1 MNRRFQ
7 TILDLE
13 NLSPAQLA
21 DRLGV
26 QRSGISHILSGRNK
40 PSFELLQRVVQSFP
54 EISAEWLITGNGK
67 PLKEQNQ
74 AAASGAASSAA
85 SGATSSAA
93 SGAASSATSSA
104 ANSRS
109 SGTTPS
115 TTPSISP
122 STTSGS
128 TNSRSS
134 GTISGATPPFEGL
147 FNSSEAATEP
157 QIPAQTSDIESIED
171 EISDFQP
178 LQSSI
183 FDANPAND
191 REKRALKRVILIYND
206 NTFEELLPPVDK
218 KR

>member
-74 AAASGAASSAA
+74 AAASGAAS
-85 SGATSSAA
+85 GATSSATSGTA
-93 SGAASSATSSA
+93 SGT

-128 TNSRSS
+128 NNSSTS

-157 QIPAQTSDIESIED
+157 QIPAQTSDIEGVED

>member
-85 SGATSSAA
+85 
-93 SGAASSATSSA
+93 
-104 ANSRS
+104 NSRS

-122 STTSGS
+122 STTSGNNNSS
-128 TNSRSS
+128 TS

-157 QIPAQTSDIESIED
+157 QIPAQTSDIEGIED

>member
-85 SGATSSAA
+85 S
-93 SGAASSATSSA
+93 SA

-109 SGTTPS
+109 SGNTPS

-128 TNSRSS
+128 NNSSTS

-147 FNSSEAATEP
+147 FNSSESATEP
-157 QIPAQTSDIESIED
+157 QIPAQTSDIEGIED
-171 EISDFQP
+171 KISDFQP

>member
-85 SGATSSAA
+85 SGATS
-93 SGAASSATSSA
+93 GATSGA

-128 TNSRSS
+128 NNSSTS

-157 QIPAQTSDIESIED
+157 QIPAQTSDIEGIED

>member
-74 AAASGAASSAA
+74 AAASGATSGAA
-85 SGATSSAA
+85 SGATS
-93 SGAASSATSSA
+93 GA

-128 TNSRSS
+128 NNSSTS
-134 GTISGATPPFEGL
+134 GTISGATPPFEGF

-157 QIPAQTSDIESIED
+157 QIPAQTSDIEGIED

>member
-74 AAASGAASSAA
+74 AAASGATSGAA
-85 SGATSSAA
+85 SGATSGTA
-93 SGAASSATSSA
+93 SSA

-115 TTPSISP
+115 ISP

-128 TNSRSS
+128 NNSGTS

-147 FNSSEAATEP
+147 FNSSESATEP
-157 QIPAQTSDIESIED
+157 QIPAQTSDIEGIED

>member
-74 AAASGAASSAA
+74 AAASGAAS
-85 SGATSSAA
+85 GATSSATSGTA
-93 SGAASSATSSA
+93 SGT
-104 ANSRS
+104 ANSRT

-115 TTPSISP
+115 TT
-122 STTSGS
+122 SGSANSS

-134 GTISGATPPFEGL
+134 GTISGTTPPFEGL
-147 FNSSEAATEP
+147 FNSSESATEP
-157 QIPAQTSDIESIED
+157 QIPAQTSDIEGIED
-171 EISDFQP
+171 EITDFQP

>member
-40 PSFELLQRVVQSFP
+40 PSVGLLQRVVQSFP

-74 AAASGAASSAA
+74 AAASGAASSA
-85 SGATSSAA
+85 
-93 SGAASSATSSA
+93 TSSA

-128 TNSRSS
+128 NNSSTS

-157 QIPAQTSDIESIED
+157 QIPAQTSDIEGIED

>member
-74 AAASGAASSAA
+74 AAASGAT
-85 SGATSSAA
+85 SGAA
-93 SGAASSATSSA
+93 SGAASGAT
-104 ANSRS
+104 NNRS

-115 TTPSISP
+115 TT
-122 STTSGS
+122 SGS
-128 TNSRSS
+128 NNSSTS

-157 QIPAQTSDIESIED
+157 QIPAQTSDIEGIED

-183 FDANPAND
+183 FDVNPAND

>member
-74 AAASGAASSAA
+74 AAASGAT
-85 SGATSSAA
+85 SGATSN
-93 SGAASSATSSA
+93 ATSSA

-115 TTPSISP
+115 TTPSIST

-128 TNSRSS
+128 NNSSTS

-147 FNSSEAATEP
+147 FNSSESATEP
-157 QIPAQTSDIESIED
+157 QIPAQTSDIEGIED

>member
-74 AAASGAASSAA
+74 AAT
-85 SGATSSAA
+85 SGATS
-93 SGAASSATSSA
+93 GAT
-104 ANSRS
+104 NSRS

-128 TNSRSS
+128 NNSSTS

-157 QIPAQTSDIESIED
+157 QIPAQTSDIEGIED

>member
-74 AAASGAASSAA
+74 AAASGAT
-85 SGATSSAA
+85 SGATS
-93 SGAASSATSSA
+93 GA

-109 SGTTPS
+109 FGTTPS
-115 TTPSISP
+115 ITPSISP

-128 TNSRSS
+128 NNSSTS

-157 QIPAQTSDIESIED
+157 QIPAQTSDIEGIED
-171 EISDFQP
+171 EMSDFQP

-183 FDANPAND
+183 FDVNPAND

>member
-74 AAASGAASSAA
+74 AATSGAASSAA
-85 SGATSSAA
+85 SGAA
-93 SGAASSATSSA
+93 SGA

-122 STTSGS
+122 SISPSTTSGS
-128 TNSRSS
+128 NNSSKS

-157 QIPAQTSDIESIED
+157 QIPAQTSDIEGIED

-183 FDANPAND
+183 FDVNPAND

>member
-67 PLKEQNQ
+67 PLKEQNL
-74 AAASGAASSAA
+74 A
-85 SGATSSAA
+85 AA
-93 SGAASSATSSA
+93 SGAASSATSGA

-128 TNSRSS
+128 NNSSTS

-157 QIPAQTSDIESIED
+157 QIPAQTSDIEGVED

>member
-85 SGATSSAA
+85 SGA
-93 SGAASSATSSA
+93 ASSATSSA

-115 TTPSISP
+115 ISP
-122 STTSGS
+122 STTSGSTNSS

-157 QIPAQTSDIESIED
+157 QIPAQTSDIEGIGD

>member
-67 PLKEQNQ
+67 PLKEQNL
-74 AAASGAASSAA
+74 AAASGAT

-93 SGAASSATSSA
+93 SGA

-128 TNSRSS
+128 NNSSTS

-157 QIPAQTSDIESIED
+157 QIPAQTSDIEGIED

>member
-74 AAASGAASSAA
+74 AAASGA
-85 SGATSSAA
+85 T
-93 SGAASSATSSA
+93 SSATSGA

-128 TNSRSS
+128 NNSSTS

-157 QIPAQTSDIESIED
+157 QIPAQTSDIEGIED

>member
-67 PLKEQNQ
+67 PLKEQTQ
-74 AAASGAASSAA
+74 AAASGAASSA
-85 SGATSSAA
+85 T
-93 SGAASSATSSA
+93 SSATSSA

-128 TNSRSS
+128 NNSSTS

-147 FNSSEAATEP
+147 FNSSESATEP
-157 QIPAQTSDIESIED
+157 QIPAQTSDIEGVED

>member
-67 PLKEQNQ
+67 PLKEQNL
-74 AAASGAASSAA
+74 AAASSAA
-85 SGATSSAA
+85 SGATS
-93 SGAASSATSSA
+93 GA

-109 SGTTPS
+109 SG

-128 TNSRSS
+128 NNSSTS

-157 QIPAQTSDIESIED
+157 QIPAQTSDIEGIED

>member
-85 SGATSSAA
+85 SSAA
-93 SGAASSATSSA
+93 SGATSGA

-115 TTPSISP
+115 ITP

-128 TNSRSS
+128 NNSSTS

-157 QIPAQTSDIESIED
+157 QIPAQTSDIEGIED

-183 FDANPAND
+183 FDANAAND

>member
-74 AAASGAASSAA
+74 AAASGAAS
-85 SGATSSAA
+85 GATS
-93 SGAASSATSSA
+93 GA

-109 SGTTPS
+109 SG

-128 TNSRSS
+128 NNSSTS

-157 QIPAQTSDIESIED
+157 QIPAQTSDIEGIED

>member
-85 SGATSSAA
+85 
-93 SGAASSATSSA
+93 
-104 ANSRS
+104 NSRS

-128 TNSRSS
+128 NNSSTS

-157 QIPAQTSDIESIED
+157 QIPAQTSDIEGIED

>member
-74 AAASGAASSAA
+74 AAASGAAS
-85 SGATSSAA
+85 
-93 SGAASSATSSA
+93 GAASSA

-122 STTSGS
+122 STTSGNNNSS
-128 TNSRSS
+128 TS

-157 QIPAQTSDIESIED
+157 QIPAQTSDIEGIED

-183 FDANPAND
+183 FDVNPAND

>member
-74 AAASGAASSAA
+74 AAASGAAS
-85 SGATSSAA
+85 GAT
-93 SGAASSATSSA
+93 SSATSSA

-109 SGTTPS
+109 SS

-128 TNSRSS
+128 NNSSTS
-134 GTISGATPPFEGL
+134 GTISGTTPPFEGL

-157 QIPAQTSDIESIED
+157 QIPAQTSDIEGIED

>member
-74 AAASGAASSAA
+74 AAASGAT
-85 SGATSSAA
+85 SGAT
-93 SGAASSATSSA
+93 SSATSSA

-115 TTPSISP
+115 ISP

-128 TNSRSS
+128 NNSSTS

-147 FNSSEAATEP
+147 FNSSESATEP
-157 QIPAQTSDIESIED
+157 QIPAQTSDIEGIED

>member
-74 AAASGAASSAA
+74 AAASGAASSA
-85 SGATSSAA
+85 
-93 SGAASSATSSA
+93 TSSA

-109 SGTTPS
+109 SS

-128 TNSRSS
+128 NNSSTS

-157 QIPAQTSDIESIED
+157 QIPAQTSDIEGIED

>member
-74 AAASGAASSAA
+74 AAASSAA
-85 SGATSSAA
+85 SG
-93 SGAASSATSSA
+93 A

-128 TNSRSS
+128 NNSSTS

-147 FNSSEAATEP
+147 FNSSESATEP
-157 QIPAQTSDIESIED
+157 QIPAQTSDIEGIED

>member
-74 AAASGAASSAA
+74 AAASGATSGAA
-85 SGATSSAA
+85 SGATSSAT
-93 SGAASSATSSA
+93 SSATSGA

-109 SGTTPS
+109 FGTTPS
-115 TTPSISP
+115 ITPSISP

-128 TNSRSS
+128 NNSSTS

-157 QIPAQTSDIESIED
+157 QIPAQTSDIEGIED

>member
-85 SGATSSAA
+85 S
-93 SGAASSATSSA
+93 SA

-128 TNSRSS
+128 NNSSTS
-134 GTISGATPPFEGL
+134 GTISGTTPPFEGL

-157 QIPAQTSDIESIED
+157 QIPAQTSDIEGIED

>member
-74 AAASGAASSAA
+74 AAASS
-85 SGATSSAA
+85 
-93 SGAASSATSSA
+93 AASSATSGAASGA

-109 SGTTPS
+109 SG

-128 TNSRSS
+128 NNSSTS
-134 GTISGATPPFEGL
+134 GTISGTTPPFEGL

-157 QIPAQTSDIESIED
+157 QIPAQTSDIEGIED

>member
-74 AAASGAASSAA
+74 AAASGAT
-85 SGATSSAA
+85 SGATSN
-93 SGAASSATSSA
+93 ATSSA

-128 TNSRSS
+128 NNSSTS

-157 QIPAQTSDIESIED
+157 QIPAQTSDIEGIED

>member
-40 PSFELLQRVVQSFP
+40 PSFELLQRVVQSYP

-74 AAASGAASSAA
+74 AAASGAA
-85 SGATSSAA
+85 
-93 SGAASSATSSA
+93 
-104 ANSRS
+104 NSRS

-128 TNSRSS
+128 NNSSTS
-134 GTISGATPPFEGL
+134 GTISGAIPPFEGL

-157 QIPAQTSDIESIED
+157 QIPAQTSDIEGIED

>member
-85 SGATSSAA
+85 
-93 SGAASSATSSA
+93 
-104 ANSRS
+104 NSRS
-109 SGTTPS
+109 SG

-128 TNSRSS
+128 NNSSTS

-157 QIPAQTSDIESIED
+157 QIPAQTSDIEGIED
-171 EISDFQP
+171 KISDFQP

>member
-85 SGATSSAA
+85 SGATS
-93 SGAASSATSSA
+93 GAASSA

-115 TTPSISP
+115 ISP

-128 TNSRSS
+128 NNSSSS

-157 QIPAQTSDIESIED
+157 QIPAQTSDIEGIED

>member
-74 AAASGAASSAA
+74 AAASGAT
-85 SGATSSAA
+85 SGAT
-93 SGAASSATSSA
+93 SSATSSA

-115 TTPSISP
+115 TTPS
-122 STTSGS
+122 TTSGS
-128 TNSRSS
+128 NNSSTS

-157 QIPAQTSDIESIED
+157 QIPSQTSDIEGIED

-183 FDANPAND
+183 FDVNPAND

>member
-54 EISAEWLITGNGK
+54 EISAEWLITGKGK

-74 AAASGAASSAA
+74 AA
-85 SGATSSAA
+85 T

-115 TTPSISP
+115 ISP

-128 TNSRSS
+128 NNSSTS
-134 GTISGATPPFEGL
+134 GTIPGATPPFEGL

-157 QIPAQTSDIESIED
+157 QIPAQTSDIEGIED

>member
-85 SGATSSAA
+85 SGA
-93 SGAASSATSSA
+93 ASSATSGTASSA

-115 TTPSISP
+115 ISP

-128 TNSRSS
+128 NNSSTS

-157 QIPAQTSDIESIED
+157 QIPAQTSDIEGIED

>member
-93 SGAASSATSSA
+93 
-104 ANSRS
+104 NSRS

-128 TNSRSS
+128 NNSSTS
-134 GTISGATPPFEGL
+134 GTISGTTPPFEGL

-157 QIPAQTSDIESIED
+157 QIPAQTSDIEGIED

>member
-85 SGATSSAA
+85 SGAT
-93 SGAASSATSSA
+93 
-104 ANSRS
+104 NNRS

-128 TNSRSS
+128 NNSSTS

-147 FNSSEAATEP
+147 FNSSESATEP
-157 QIPAQTSDIESIED
+157 QIPAQTSDIEGIED

-183 FDANPAND
+183 FDVNPAND

>member
-85 SGATSSAA
+85 SGATS
-93 SGAASSATSSA
+93 GA

-109 SGTTPS
+109 SG

-128 TNSRSS
+128 NNSSTS

-157 QIPAQTSDIESIED
+157 QIPAQTSDIEGIED